1 MYIYF
6 IRDVSLKI
14 RRHFLLNIEN
24 IGIKLGEKSR
34 LFYST
39 AIESNLWL
47 KTIIFFNESSFE
59 ANNVK
64 YINNYSLSINFKRYF
79 LFRSGNEKENIFEK
93 IKNLQLVVLNS
104 FSWLLE
110 DMCSTSGKNQTLVQK
125 CD

>member
-64 YINNYSLSINFKRYF
+64 YINNYSLSINFRRYF